1 MIPPPKRQ
9 RPNLTQPTHDIKA
22 GDLVKMKYIAFW
34 QKKNNKGS
42 ICYTEVPMIVL
53 ETAYNAIKVI
63 TPNGVIKSDLAEYY
77 EVVNE
82 NE

>member
-1 MIPPPKRQ
+1 
-9 RPNLTQPTHDIKA
+9 
-22 GDLVKMKYIAFW
+22 MKYISFW
-34 QKKNNKGS
+34 QKKNNRHGVPF
-42 ICYTEVPMIVL
+42 TETPMIVL

-63 TPNGVIKSDLAEYY
+63 LPDGHVKKDLAEYY

>member
-1 MIPPPKRQ
+1 MIPPPKKHEQ
-9 RPNLTQPTHDIKA
+9 HPPHNIKK
-22 GDLVKMKYIAFW
+22 GDLVKMKYISFW
-34 QKKNNKGS
+34 QKKNHKS
-42 ICYTEVPMIVL
+42 LRYTETPMLVL

-63 TPNGVIKSDLAEYY
+63 TPEGVIKSDLAEYY